1 MLVGM
6 RRTMISL
13 VTLVTVLLGLTAP
26 NPASAAPAPVGREHL
41 LTLTDYSTV
50 YPDMD
55 DPIRVVLRSPL
66 FAPRGCEDQGAVV
79 RGSSRILGS
88 VSPELD
94 GRADVALIGQNVVR
108 FASKAHAR
116 ALVQRYRFFT
126 KRCVGDVHT
135 DDGEGGKVLLKNR
148 AWIPPRVG
156 DESSGMLIGW
166 VQGGSTDWRRVVAV
180 RVGRTVS
187 VIDVSVIGQRPRRTD
202 VVALGELA
210 AERLR

>member
-13 VTLVTVLLGLTAP
+13 ATLVVVLLGLVAP
-26 NPASAAPAPVGREHL
+26 PSATAAPPPVGRAHL
-41 LTLTDYSTV
+41 LTLADYATV

-55 DPIRVVLRSPL
+55 DPIRVVLRSPV
-66 FAPRGCEDQGAVV
+66 FAPRGCEDQGQVV
-79 RGSSRILGS
+79 RGSSRIQGS
-88 VSPELD
+88 VSPAS
-94 GRADVALIGQNVVR
+94 RRRSVALIDQNVVR
-108 FASKAHAR
+108 FASKKDAQL
-116 ALVQRYRFFT
+116 LVQRYRHFS

-135 DDGEGGKVLLKNR
+135 DDGEGGKVILKNR

-166 VQGGSTDWRRVVAV
+166 LQGGSTTWRRVLVT

-187 VIDVSVIGQRPRRTD
+187 VLDVSFTEVRPPRD
-202 VVALGELA
+202 DLLALGALA
-210 AERLR
+210 VERLG

>member
-6 RRTMISL
+6 RRTTISL
-13 VTLVTVLLGLTAP
+13 VTLVVVLLGVAAG
-26 NPASAAPAPVGREHL
+26 PAAAAPAPVGREHL
-41 LTLTDYSTV
+41 LTLADYATV

-55 DPIRVVLRSPL
+55 DPIRIVMRSPL
-66 FAPRGCEDQGAVV
+66 FAPRGCDDQEQVV

-88 VSPELD
+88 VSPAS
-94 GRADVALIGQNVVR
+94 RRRSVALIDQNVVR
-108 FASKAHAR
+108 FPSKRAAR
-116 ALVQRYRFFT
+116 LLVQRYRFFT

-156 DESSGMLIGW
+156 DESSGVLIGW
-166 VQGGSTDWRRVVAV
+166 VQGGATTWRRVLVT

-187 VIDVSVIGQRPRRTD
+187 VLDVSFTEVRPPKAD
-202 VVALGELA
+202 LLALGALA
-210 AERLR
+210 VERLG

>member
-13 VTLVTVLLGLTAP
+13 VALVTVLLGLVGPAP
-26 NPASAAPAPVGREHL
+26 ATAAPAPVGREHL
-41 LTLTDYSTV
+41 LTLTDYGTV

-66 FAPRGCEDQGAVV
+66 FAPRGCEDQSAVV

-88 VSPELD
+88 VSPAS
-94 GRADVALIGQNVVR
+94 RRRSVALIDQNVVR
-108 FASKAHAR
+108 FASKKAAR
-116 ALVQRYRFFT
+116 LLVQRYRFFT

-135 DDGEGGKVLLKNR
+135 DDGEGGKVVLKNR

-156 DESSGMLIGW
+156 EESSGMLIGW
-166 VQGGSTDWRRVVAV
+166 VQGGGTTWRRVLVT

-187 VIDVSVIGQRPRRTD
+187 VLDVSFTEVRPPKAD
-202 VVALGELA
+202 LLALGALA
-210 AERLR
+210 VERLG

>member
-13 VTLVTVLLGLTAP
+13 VTLVTVLLGLVAP
-26 NPASAAPAPVGREHL
+26 HPAAAAPAPVGREHL
-41 LTLTDYSTV
+41 LTLADYGTV

-88 VSPELD
+88 VSPAS
-94 GRADVALIGQNVVR
+94 RRRSVALIDQNVVR
-108 FASKAHAR
+108 LDSKRAAR
-116 ALVQRYRFFT
+116 LLVQRYRYFT
-126 KRCVGDVHT
+126 KRCVGNVHT
-135 DDGEGGKVLLKNR
+135 DDGEGGKVMLKNR

-156 DESSGMLIGW
+156 DESAGMLIGW
-166 VQGGSTDWRRVVAV
+166 VQGGATTWRRVLVT

-187 VIDVSVIGQRPRRTD
+187 VLDVSFTEVRPPRAD
-202 VVALGELA
+202 LLALGALA
-210 AERLR
+210 VERLG